1 MKERN
6 LISNDTKIRER
17 KSCPYCASLNIAK
30 YRKLRGFY
38 RCRAC
43 HSLFPKP
50 ELKKVKTYKDIIEI
64 SCPHC
69 GGECQEY
76 KEGEDFVTYWGEEV
90 VERICNDCGKGFV
103 IQEQVRRDWD
113 VAKNIDDI

>member
-6 LISNDTKIRER
+6 LIPNDSKIRER

-50 ELKKVKTYKDIIEI
+50 ELKKVKTYKGIPLKLKEI
-64 SCPHC
+64 M
-69 GGECQEY
+69 EM
-76 KEGEDFVTYWGEEV
+76 KERRYATEV
-90 VERICNDCGKGFV
+90 
-103 IQEQVRRDWD
+103 Q
-113 VAKNIDDI
+113 